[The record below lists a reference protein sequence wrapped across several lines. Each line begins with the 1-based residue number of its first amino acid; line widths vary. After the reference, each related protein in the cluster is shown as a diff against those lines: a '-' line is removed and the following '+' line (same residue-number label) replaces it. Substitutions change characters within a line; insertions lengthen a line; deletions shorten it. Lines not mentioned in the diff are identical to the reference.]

1 MELSVTSLVKPER
14 IRSATAQ
21 GVEREVD
28 QQRDQQE
35 EIHRMAAPQA
45 SQPDSLT
52 TDLPSS
58 HRFLVPSLEPV
69 LTVTL
74 RNSKGLKSLSYS
86 LKRSFPGPR
95 RMSFPLPKVPP
106 YQALRY

>member
-1 MELSVTSLVKPER
+1 
-14 IRSATAQ
+14 
-21 GVEREVD
+21 
-28 QQRDQQE
+28 
-35 EIHRMAAPQA
+35 MAAPQA

-52 TDLPSS
+52 SDLPYS
-58 HRFLVPSLEPV
+58 HRFHVPSLESV

-74 RNSKGLKSLSYS
+74 RNSKGLKSPLSYS
-86 LKRSFPGPR
+86 QKRSFPGPR